1 MFKVMAAFYVSL
13 GIGSA
18 FDAESLETY
27 KSMTSQE
34 LWDSGCDLKGLA
46 QHVTG
51 TSDQDLDFKQ
61 RIRDAI
67 QLQGFVFPTLEDVI
81 AAIQRAKA
89 AEAEIRANLAEAD
102 RLAAERTRLLT
113 TVAAGSDGVL
123 PAI

>member
-1 MFKVMAAFYVSL
+1 MFKVMAAFYFSL

-18 FDAESLETY
+18 FDTDTLEKY
-27 KSMTSQE
+27 KLMTPQE
-34 LWDSGCDLKGLA
+34 LRDSGCDLKGLA

-61 RIRDAI
+61 RIREAMKKQRDV
-67 QLQGFVFPTLEDVI
+67 LPTLENVI
-81 AAIQRAKA
+81 FAVQRAKA

-113 TVAAGSDGVL
+113 TVAVGSDGVP
-123 PAI
+123 PAS